1 MKYLIFSVVGFYF
14 FGRIFYGVLEV
25 FMDFEEIGSMIVFFL
40 VCWGE
45 GYGSGGI

>member
-1 MKYLIFSVVGFYF
+1 MKHSIFSAVGSHS
-14 FGRIFYGVLEV
+14 FGRTLHGVLEAL
-25 FMDFEEIGSMIVFFL
+25 MDPEEIGSMTAFFL